1 MEYMGLC
8 INPFIISDIF
18 VAIVLLVD
26 CSPPLFL
33 VLLKLSQA
41 FIFASVLYK
50 HTRTQQLGDVVSA
63 THCAEAEA
71 TLAMAL

>member
-1 MEYMGLC
+1 MNL
-8 INPFIISDIF
+8 FIISDIF
-18 VAIVLLVD
+18 VTIILLVD

-41 FIFASVLYK
+41 FIFASVLCK

-63 THCAEAEA
+63 THCAETEA

>member
-1 MEYMGLC
+1 MNL
-8 INPFIISDIF
+8 FIISDIF
-18 VAIVLLVD
+18 VTIILLVD

-41 FIFASVLYK
+41 FIFASVLCK
-50 HTRTQQLGDVVSA
+50 HTRTQHSGSQQLGDVVSA
-63 THCAEAEA
+63 THCAETEA